1 MERKVLN
8 NHKIVTREHYIRHN
22 NFIKPLF
29 TFYILYYIFY
39 FRLIFSVKPLTVKIY
54 NPQSPLVADRR
65 YEISC
70 ESTGS
75 RPNAIITWYK
85 GKRQLRRTR
94 VSLVFPLQNFL
105 FFLLFCPG
113 RFYS

>member
-1 MERKVLN
+1 M
-8 NHKIVTREHYIRHN
+8 
-22 NFIKPLF
+22 
-29 TFYILYYIFY
+29 
-39 FRLIFSVKPLTVKIY
+39 KPLTVKIH

-113 RFYS
+113 RFYSKYILSFISTFIHSYI